1 MTNRSSVDTDAEPL
15 LSIEMPSRYN
25 RRGYIY
31 AMACM
36 LTPKKH
42 VRKSLSND
50 TSLSSYS
57 SICNTCFSGT
67 VMLFISL
74 VFSIGT
80 SVIQRHSLL
89 CQNHRAKRAIS
100 SIHRQKHT
108 LHPQSIG
115 LYSVVRYR
123 VNILFPLFDW
133 TSSVTMGCRR
143 FPEQRA
149 YMEGKAFY

>member
-1 MTNRSSVDTDAEPL
+1 MAEYSYGKMTWMARFTQDVLRHTDAEPL

-42 VRKSLSND
+42 VR
-50 TSLSSYS
+50 
-57 SICNTCFSGT
+57 T